1 MPTSTNK
8 NGEWRSGRPSF
19 KAFYPEV
26 FILTVITL
34 VIIGFACH
42 LSCKVVKNTKG
53 AKMESVSVDATFV
66 SNFAFARED
75 SIDEIVIDE
84 EPVAEEPAAEP
95 VVEEPVAEEPAAEPV
110 VEEPVAEEPAAEP
123 VVEEPVAEEPAAEP
137 VVEEPVV
144 EEPVAEAPAAEPV
157 VEEPVAEEPAAEPV
171 ASEPVASEPVAD
183 APATTP
189 TAAST
194 SEATAPK
201 KSVKGKLLGIWI
213 PSIVIILALWGWRGW
228 KWIFAVFGT
237 EYELR
242 VDEDNPRA
250 ATFLIKR
257 GIFNKTTDSMHIGSI
272 KDVQSSQSI
281 WQKYLKGGVGTIRLM
296 TKDLTDGVVVM
307 DNMAEPSRVFNAF
320 DTLRKHYWAR
330 GGMTLNNGS
339 GDDFADADGGF
350 HQSDLEG

>member
-110 VEEPVAEEPAAEP
+110 VEEPVAEA
-123 VVEEPVAEEPAAEP
+123 
-137 VVEEPVV
+137 
-144 EEPVAEAPAAEPV
+144 
-157 VEEPVAEEPAAEPV
+157 PAAEPV
-171 ASEPVASEPVAD
+171 ASEPVAEEPVAD

>member
-110 VEEPVAEEPAAEP
+110 DEEPVAEEPAA
-123 VVEEPVAEEPAAEP
+123 
-137 VVEEPVV
+137 EPVV

-171 ASEPVASEPVAD
+171 ATEPVAD

-307 DNMAEPSRVFNAF
+307 DNMAEPSRVYNAF

>member
-110 VEEPVAEEPAAEP
+110 DEEPVAEEPAA
-123 VVEEPVAEEPAAEP
+123 
-137 VVEEPVV
+137 EPVV

-171 ASEPVASEPVAD
+171 ATEPVAD

>member
-66 SNFAFARED
+66 SNFAFAQD
-75 SIDEIVIDE
+75 VPIDEIVIDE

-123 VVEEPVAEEPAAEP
+123 VAT
-137 VVEEPVV
+137 
-144 EEPVAEAPAAEPV
+144 
-157 VEEPVAEEPAAEPV
+157 EPVAEEPAAEPV
-171 ASEPVASEPVAD
+171 ATEPVAEEPAAEPVASEPVAD

>member
-95 VVEEPVAEEPAAEPV
+95 VVEEPVAEE
-110 VEEPVAEEPAAEP
+110 
-123 VVEEPVAEEPAAEP
+123 
-137 VVEEPVV
+137 
-144 EEPVAEAPAAEPV
+144 PAAEPV

>member
-66 SNFAFARED
+66 SNFAFAQDD
-75 SIDEIVIDE
+75 SIDKIVIVEEPVAEEPAAEPVAE

-110 VEEPVAEEPAAEP
+110 AT
-123 VVEEPVAEEPAAEP
+123 
-137 VVEEPVV
+137 
-144 EEPVAEAPAAEPV
+144 
-157 VEEPVAEEPAAEPV
+157 
-171 ASEPVASEPVAD
+171 EPVAD